1 MTRFR
6 VGATSDTGRVRSNNE
21 DSKLVSEGLYAVA
34 DGMGGHKGGE
44 VASALAVETLSSTVT
59 TPTRDALIEAV
70 HVANRA
76 VFERASESAELRGMG
91 TTLCAIALVDSE
103 LEPDTQEIAWVN
115 VGDSRIYL
123 FRDGD
128 LVQLSTDHSLV
139 EDLRRDGQ
147 LTDEEAAIH
156 PQRNIVTRALGID
169 EDVSVDSSTVV
180 PYTGDR
186 FLLCSDGLF
195 DEISTDQITATLRR
209 LADPADA
216 ASELVRQANEH
227 GGRDNVTCVV
237 VDIVDDDDRAAAAS
251 AALAGDPRS
260 SVVEPRTDGQRD
272 GLAVGDPDA
281 TRLQGRVAPSGGDD
295 LPFGRHTDD
304 VYSDLERAKGRH
316 ITWRVVAFVVALLA
330 VAGVAVVAIN
340 YYATRTYYV
349 DFSAEEVTIFQGQ
362 PGGVLFVDPSVSE
375 RTGLRRRDLTEAERQ
390 AVDEQP
396 SFGNLADARSFTNN
410 LQVRVEERTAPT
422 TTATTT
428 ITAPVSTAAPGP
440 GTTTPTT
447 VHSTTATTATTA
459 TTVPSTTT
467 PTSPP

>member
-1 MTRFR
+1 VTRFR
-6 VGATSDTGRVRSNNE
+6 VGAISDTGRVRSNNE

-44 VASALAVETLSSTVT
+44 VASALAVETLSSTVAS
-59 TPTRDALIEAV
+59 PTRDALIEAV

-76 VFERASESAELRGMG
+76 VFERAAESAELRGMG

-103 LEPDTQEIAWVN
+103 LDPDTQEIAWVN

-128 LVQLSTDHSLV
+128 LIQLSTDHSLV

-169 EDVSVDSSTVV
+169 ADVSVDSSTVV

-195 DEISTDQITATLRR
+195 DEITADQITATLRR

-237 VDIVDDDDRAAAAS
+237 VDIVDDDDRAATAS
-251 AALAGDPRS
+251 AALAADPQAAAFA
-260 SVVEPRTDGQRD
+260 PRTADRRGD
-272 GLAVGDPDA
+272 LAADDPDA
-281 TRLQGRVAPSGGDD
+281 TRPQARVAPSGDDD
-295 LPFGRHTDD
+295 LPFGRQTDD
-304 VYSDLERAKGRH
+304 LYSDLDRAKSRH
-316 ITWRVVAFVVALLA
+316 VTWRVVAFVIALVA

-349 DFSAEEVTIFQGQ
+349 DFSAEEVTIYQGQ

-375 RTGLRRRDLTEAERQ
+375 RTGLRRRELTEVERQ
-390 AVDEQP
+390 AVAKRP
-396 SFGNLADARSFTNN
+396 SFGNLDDARSFTHN
-410 LQVRVEERTAPT
+410 LEVRVEDRKAPPSTTTTAPT
-422 TTATTT
+422 TTTTSAPGGQATTVPT
-428 ITAPVSTAAPGP
+428 S
-440 GTTTPTT
+440 TTPTT
-447 VHSTTATTATTA
+447 ARSTTA
-459 TTVPSTTT
+459 TTVPSTTATT
-467 PTSPP
+467 PP

>member
-1 MTRFR
+1 VTRFR
-6 VGATSDTGRVRSNNE
+6 VGSASDTGRVRTNNE

-44 VASALAVETLSSTVT
+44 VASALAVEMLSTTVAG
-59 TPTRDALIEAV
+59 PTRDALIEAV

-76 VFERASESAELRGMG
+76 VFERAAESAELRGMG

-103 LEPDTQEIAWVN
+103 LDPDTQEIAWVN

-123 FRDGD
+123 FRDGE
-128 LVQLSTDHSLV
+128 LIQLSTDHSLV

-169 EDVSVDSSTVV
+169 ADVSVDSSTVV

-195 DEISTDQITATLRR
+195 DEITADQITATLRR
-209 LADPADA
+209 LADPDDA

-227 GGRDNVTCVV
+227 GGRDNVTCVI
-237 VDIVDDDDRAAAAS
+237 VDIVDDDDRAGAAS
-251 AALAGDPRS
+251 AALAANSNRS
-260 SVVEPRTDGQRD
+260 GVKPRTDGRRD
-272 GLAVGDPDA
+272 RPAAGDPDA
-281 TRLQGRVAPSGGDD
+281 TGVQDRVAPPGGDD

-316 ITWRVVAFVVALLA
+316 ITWRVVVFVVALLA

-349 DFSAEEVTIFQGQ
+349 DFSAEEVTIYRGQ
-362 PGGVLFVDPSVSE
+362 PGGVLFVDPSVAE
-375 RTGLRRRDLTEAERQ
+375 RTGLRRSQLTQAERQ

-396 SFGNLADARSFTNN
+396 SFANLADARSFTHNIEE
-410 LQVRVEERTAPT
+410 RVEEREAPPSTTTSTTPT
-422 TTATTT
+422 TTTPGGSATTG
-428 ITAPVSTAAPGP
+428 PAA
-440 GTTTPTT
+440 TTPTT
-447 VHSTTATTATTA
+447 VHTTTTTTTAPA
-459 TTVPSTTT
+459 PN